1 MTFKAKLFGELTAAE
16 MYEILKARSRV
27 FQLEQNIRYLDEDDT
42 DYDSLHCFFE
52 ENGRVTAYLRA
63 FPDNGKIRFGR
74 VLTVTHGQGHGKMLM
89 ERSVRAARERFG
101 ELTVTMDAQK
111 HAEGFYKKLG
121 FVTASGEFLE
131 EGGVHV
137 VMELTCGE
145 AIDRKDNVTDHKIT
159 DCTDSDIDSIYSGLT
174 ESNSRKVPEL
184 RQGRY
189 FGINKKITNENGKI
203 IAGCTAEVNHWN
215 ALHIGMLWVSEEYQ
229 KRGLGSRLLKEVEKV
244 AAESGCTLA
253 HLSTFDFQAK
263 DFYIKHGYEIFGTL
277 ENCPE
282 GHCRYYLKKVIG

>member
-1 MTFKAKLFGELTAAE
+1 MIFKAKLFGELTAAE
-16 MYEILKARSRV
+16 IYEILKARSRV

-52 ENGRVTAYLRA
+52 ENGQVKAYLRA
-63 FPDNGKIRFGR
+63 FSDNGKIRFGR

-89 ERSVRAARERFG
+89 ERSVKAARERFG
-101 ELTVTMDAQK
+101 EYAVIMDAQK

-121 FVTASGEFLE
+121 FVTTSGEFLE
-131 EGGVHV
+131 EGIVHV
-137 VMELTCGE
+137 AMELPCEET
-145 AIDRKDNVTDHKIT
+145 IDRKDNTMNYKIT

-174 ESNSRKVPEL
+174 ESNCRKVPEL
-184 RQGRY
+184 QNGRY
-189 FGINKKITNENGKI
+189 YEINKKIADENGRV

-215 ALHIGMLWVSEEYQ
+215 ALHIDALWVSEEYR
-229 KRGLGSRLLKEVEKV
+229 KCGLGSGLLKEVEKI

-263 DFYIKHGYEIFGTL
+263 DFYIKQGYEVFGTL

-282 GHCRYYLKKVIG
+282 GHCRYYLKKVIK